1 MIVLLLND
9 CVHISVY
16 HCRIST
22 PKVTDLFNNSIAPVY
37 TEHQVHKAC
46 NFGKNSALSVK
57 FIQFII
63 MNDLLNAR
71 RLPGAVIT
79 RTLKIGL
86 ILNDLNKSLKAMKT
100 CFARRQNMYNLVRV
114 TFLVSLS
121 SSYNYPLS
129 RKSLNGIDINTAL

>member
-1 MIVLLLND
+1 
-9 CVHISVY
+9 
-16 HCRIST
+16 
-22 PKVTDLFNNSIAPVY
+22 
-37 TEHQVHKAC
+37 
-46 NFGKNSALSVK
+46 
-57 FIQFII
+57 